1 MQLTSKEITL
11 KGGTRCLLRPPLP
24 EDAKQFLFLMKTTAA
39 ETVFML
45 RYPEEITLT
54 VEEERDFLQ
63 KNLDAPRSGFLSA
76 RVDGRLVGN
85 ASFTPVGPHLKVLH
99 RAAFGIVIVKEY
111 WGCGLGEVL
120 TKEILLAAKSAG
132 YEQLELEVV
141 ADNARAIKLYKKCG
155 FVRYGTRPNAFLY
168 KDGGYSDEHLM
179 VRKL

>member
-1 MQLTSKEITL
+1 MQLTSKETILKDDTL
-11 KGGTRCLLRPPLP
+11 CLLRTPLP
-24 EDAKQFLFLMKTTAA
+24 EDAEQFLFLMKATAA

-63 KNLDAPRSGFLSA
+63 KKLDAPGSGFLSA
-76 RVDGRLVGN
+76 WIDGRLVGN
-85 ASFTPVGPHLKVLH
+85 ASFYPVGPHLKVLH
-99 RAAFGIVIVKEY
+99 RAGFGIAIIKEY
-111 WGCGLGEVL
+111 WGCGLGEIL
-120 TKEILLAAKSAG
+120 TREILLAAKSAG

-141 ADNARAIKLYKKCG
+141 ADNARAVKLYEKCG